1 MSDVAATNCGCGCEN
16 NGCGNTNNNNGCNSI
31 LWIIL
36 LLCAVA
42 MEMES
47 AVETVLAATTA
58 VS

>member
-1 MSDVAATNCGCGCEN
+1 MQFHSLDHPSVLLLDQFQFRN
-16 NGCGNTNNNNGCNSI
+16 NGFFCFA
-31 LWIIL
+31 
-36 LLCAVA
+36 AVA